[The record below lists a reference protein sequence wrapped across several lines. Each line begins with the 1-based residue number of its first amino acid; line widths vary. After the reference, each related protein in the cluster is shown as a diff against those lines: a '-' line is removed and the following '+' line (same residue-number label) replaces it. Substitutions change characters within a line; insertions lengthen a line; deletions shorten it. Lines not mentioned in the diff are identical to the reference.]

1 MQVAV
6 FRRSTVDD
14 QAAVTAG
21 LPKNFVRID
30 GWADELEHPRLIIRK
45 AIEAFGP
52 GTVPGRKRES
62 TALKIIGLLLAAG
75 QRAQKMRDWSS
86 DGSYD
91 PLPDFLTLQRLAKD
105 RFGVVGDAR
114 HPVSLLRGALKDT
127 VRTLRERPV

>member
-6 FRRSTVDD
+6 LRRSTVDD

-21 LPKNFVRID
+21 LPKNCVRID

-45 AIEAFGP
+45 AIEVFGS

-105 RFGVVGDAR
+105 RFGVVRDTR
-114 HPVSLLRGALKDT
+114 HPVNMLRATLKDT
-127 VRTLRERPV
+127 ARVLRERPA